1 MVCSDGL
8 YNEGTPLTSTKSSG
22 VISPVVAKLG
32 ALAPCVLPETSLE
45 EDRAI
50 TRGLMILS
58 EKSFARILENEPDIY
73 TVEDLKIRFR

>member
-8 YNEGTPLTSTKSSG
+8 YEENHMLPMKKRDFTCLE
-22 VISPVVAKLG
+22 PV
-32 ALAPCVLPETSLE
+32 PENPLE

-58 EKSFARILENEPDIY
+58 ERTLAPILENEPDIY
-73 TVEDLKIRFR
+73 TVEDLKVRFR